1 MLVLKIREGVYL
13 LVEDKILD
21 VLFSNEEV
29 MVFVEFW
36 DLLVLFERYR
46 DVCINV
52 NISKWLLIFYCKI
65 ILRLKVWWFFIL
77 LSYYGY
83 DRDFIGF

>member
-1 MLVLKIREGVYL
+1 MYFLFILKVVFRYFSFFGFRFVLVLKIREGVYL

-52 NISKWLLIFYCKI
+52 NISK
-65 ILRLKVWWFFIL
+65 
-77 LSYYGY
+77 
-83 DRDFIGF
+83 